1 MMRSGMCRGRRW
13 PLAADRP
20 TTTPAVVALAST
32 LGSATDTTI
41 RSAVHADQVS
51 PTKISAAGFV
61 SRVSRGVG
69 AMSLN
74 GIVNII
80 SQVTVVP
87 VALHSWGKFRYGE
100 WILLTGM
107 VQFLR
112 LTDLGLQTYVVNKL
126 CASYARGD
134 REEMERTLHSALRVQ
149 LPVALAILAA
159 IAATLTFVPVGRV
172 LGLQTVAGR
181 GIFSVCILLSAEL
194 LLGVP
199 MGVIAGVYRA
209 TGKLARGAVI
219 GVVQQSSI
227 LCCTLALI
235 LQHAEFSSVAAGRL
249 VVIIG
254 ITVWVLNDLHR
265 LYPWL
270 KLWPSLG
277 SWRAGVRMIGPGI
290 FFLAIPLADY
300 ISVQWT
306 FVVVQRL
313 HTGADITR
321 LATLRTVAN
330 FGQLVSNFLIAAV
343 WPELTALYALEQR
356 GQLVRIHHSLVKFN
370 TWLVG
375 LAGFGV
381 FPLIPLIY
389 PLWTA
394 HRLVFDPVALV
405 FLFARLVLWGSWY
418 PSMIL
423 LLATNR
429 HYRVTLVTLG
439 EAILAVGLSAL
450 LVPRFGIRGAAFAW
464 LVADLAVSA
473 WLVPRLASNETG
485 DGFGALMSTAARATT
500 AVVIPVGLGTLA
512 WFMAKSAQIRYGVV
526 FPVVLLLGV
535 YLMIRQLSGAE
546 RSLISDIYSRFRT
559 RSYGLRGRLSM

>member
-1 MMRSGMCRGRRW
+1 
-13 PLAADRP
+13 LAADSS
-20 TTTPAVVALAST
+20 TTTAAVVVPAST
-32 LGSATDTTI
+32 LSSPADT
-41 RSAVHADQVS
+41 AV
-51 PTKISAAGFV
+51 ISAAHTDQPSPAKISNAGFV
-61 SRVSRGVG
+61 GRVSRGVG

-74 GIVNII
+74 GVVNII

-87 VALHSWGKFRYGE
+87 IALYSWGKFRYGE

-134 REEMERTLHSALRVQ
+134 REEMESTLHSALRVQ

-159 IAATLTFVPVGRV
+159 IAVVLTFVPVARL

-181 GIFSVCILLSAEL
+181 SIFAVCILLSAEL

-209 TGKLARGAVI
+209 TGKLARGGVI

-235 LQHAEFSSVAAGRL
+235 LRHAEFSSVAAGRL
-249 VVIIG
+249 VVAVCVTLWI
-254 ITVWVLNDLHR
+254 LRDLHH

-277 SWRAGVRMIGPGI
+277 TWRAGVRMIGPGL

-300 ISVQWT
+300 ISVQLT
-306 FVVVQRL
+306 FVVVQKL
-313 HTGADITR
+313 HTSADITR
-321 LATLRTVAN
+321 LSTLRTVAN
-330 FGQLVSNFLIAAV
+330 FGQLVSNFLILAV
-343 WPELTALYALEQR
+343 WPELTALHALEQR
-356 GQLVRIHHSLVKFN
+356 GPLVRIHHSLVKFN

-375 LAGFGV
+375 LAGFGLL
-381 FPLIPLIY
+381 PLIPLIY

-394 HRLVFDPVALV
+394 HRLVLDPIALV

-418 PSMIL
+418 PSMTL

-429 HYRVTLVTLG
+429 HYRVTLAILG
-439 EAILAVGLSAL
+439 EAVLAVGIGVL
-450 LVPRFGIRGAAFAW
+450 LVPGFGIRGAAFAW

-473 WLVPRLASNETG
+473 WLVPRLACGETG
-485 DGFGALMSTAARATT
+485 DRFGALMSTAARAAT

-512 WFMAKSAQIRYGVV
+512 WFTANSVLVRYGVV
-526 FPVVLLLGV
+526 SPGALLLGV
-535 YLMIRQLSGAE
+535 YLMVRQLSDEE
-546 RSLISDIYSRFRT
+546 RSLISNIYSR
-559 RSYGLRGRLSM
+559 LNGRFFPAARL

>member
-1 MMRSGMCRGRRW
+1 LDVIERASGSHS
-13 PLAADRP
+13 PAITVVTSAAR
-20 TTTPAVVALAST
+20 TEQTAPA
-32 LGSATDTTI
+32 TI
-41 RSAVHADQVS
+41 SN
-51 PTKISAAGFV
+51 AGFV
-61 SRVSRGVG
+61 GRVGRGIG

-74 GIVNII
+74 GVVNII

-87 VALHSWGKFRYGE
+87 IALYSWGKFRYGE

-134 REEMERTLHSALRVQ
+134 RKEMERTLHSSLRVQ
-149 LPVALAILAA
+149 LPMALAILAA
-159 IAATLTFVPVGRV
+159 IAVTLTFVPMGRL

-181 GIFSVCILLSAEL
+181 SVFAVCTLLSAEL

-209 TGKLARGAVI
+209 TGKLARGGVI

-235 LQHAEFSSVAAGRL
+235 WWHAEFSSVAAGRL
-249 VVIIG
+249 MVAVCVTLWI
-254 ITVWVLNDLHR
+254 LHDLHH

-277 SWRAGVRMIGPGI
+277 TWRSGMRMIGPGL

-300 ISVQWT
+300 ISVQLT
-306 FVVVQRL
+306 FVVVQKL
-313 HTGADITR
+313 HTSADITR
-321 LATLRTVAN
+321 LSTLRTMAN
-330 FGQLVSNFLIAAV
+330 FGQLVSNFLILAV
-343 WPELTALYALEQR
+343 WPELTALHALEQR
-356 GQLVRIHHSLVKFN
+356 GLLVRIHHSLVKFN

-375 LAGFGV
+375 LAGFGLL
-381 FPLIPLIY
+381 PLIPLIY

-394 HRLVFDPVALV
+394 HRLVLDPIALV

-418 PSMIL
+418 PSMTL

-429 HYRVTLVTLG
+429 HYRVTLAILG
-439 EAILAVGLSAL
+439 EAVLAVGISLL
-450 LVPRFGIRGAAFAW
+450 LVPGFGIRGAAFAW

-473 WLVPRLASNETG
+473 WLVPRLACGETG
-485 DGFGALMSTAARATT
+485 DRFGALMGTAASAAI
-500 AVVIPVGLGTLA
+500 AVVIPVALGTLT
-512 WFMAKSAQIRYGVV
+512 WFTTKSMLVRYGAI
-526 FPVVLLLGV
+526 FPAALLLGV
-535 YLMIRQLSGAE
+535 YLMVRQLRDDE
-546 RSLISDIYSRFRT
+546 RSLISNMYSR
-559 RSYGLRGRLSM
+559 LNGRLFPAARL

>member
-1 MMRSGMCRGRRW
+1 
-13 PLAADRP
+13 
-20 TTTPAVVALAST
+20 
-32 LGSATDTTI
+32 
-41 RSAVHADQVS
+41 
-51 PTKISAAGFV
+51 
-61 SRVSRGVG
+61 
-69 AMSLN
+69 MSLN
-74 GIVNII
+74 GIVSVI

-87 VALHSWGKFRYGE
+87 VALYSWGKFRYGE

-126 CASYARGD
+126 CANYARGD
-134 REEMERTLHSALRVQ
+134 REEMESTLHSALRVQ

-159 IAATLTFVPVGRV
+159 IAATLRFVPLARL

-181 GIFSVCILLSAEL
+181 SVFAVCILLSAEL

-199 MGVIAGVYRA
+199 MGVIGGVYRA

-219 GVVQQSSI
+219 AVVQQSAM

-235 LQHAEFSSVAAGRL
+235 SQHAEFSSVAAGRL
-249 VVIIG
+249 MVAIG
-254 ITVWVLNDLHR
+254 VTMWILNDLHH

-270 KLWPSLG
+270 KFWPSLG
-277 SWRAGVRMIGPGI
+277 TWRAGVRMIGPGL

-300 ISVQWT
+300 ISVQLT
-306 FVVVQRL
+306 FVVVQKL
-313 HTGADITR
+313 HASADVTR
-321 LATLRTVAN
+321 LATLRTIAN
-330 FGQLVSNFLIAAV
+330 FGQLVSNFLIVAI
-343 WPELTALYALEQR
+343 WPELTALHALEQR
-356 GQLVRIHHSLVKFN
+356 GPLIRIHHSLVKFN

-375 LAGFGV
+375 VAGFGIL
-381 FPLIPLIY
+381 PLIPLIY

-394 HRLVFDPVALV
+394 HRLILDPIALV

-429 HYRVTLVTLG
+429 HYRVTLVSLG
-439 EAILAVGLSAL
+439 EAVLAVGISVL

-464 LVADLAVSA
+464 LVADLGVSA
-473 WLVPRLASNETG
+473 WLVPRLASDETR
-485 DGFGALMSTAARATT
+485 DGFGALMNTAARAVT
-500 AVVIPVGLGTLA
+500 AVIIPVSLGTLA
-512 WFMAKSAQIRYGVV
+512 WFMAKSVQVRYGVV
-526 FPVVLLLGV
+526 FPSGLLLGV

-546 RSLISDIYSRFRT
+546 RSLISDIYSRLKVRF
-559 RSYGLRGRLSM
+559 SPGARLA